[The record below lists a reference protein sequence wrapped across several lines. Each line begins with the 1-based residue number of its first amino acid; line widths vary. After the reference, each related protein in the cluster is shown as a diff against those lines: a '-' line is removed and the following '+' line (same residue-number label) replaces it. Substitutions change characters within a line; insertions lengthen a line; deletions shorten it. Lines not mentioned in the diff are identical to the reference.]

1 MPRPLPS
8 VQELGRMAGEAI
20 ASDPRQEAY
29 VRELVE
35 GMKRPRCFARAFY
48 FAKMRTYDRNLT
60 IIIIYV
66 LFIAWIQKHTKAV
79 IMAF

>member
-20 ASDPRQEAY
+20 ASDPRQEVY

-35 GMKRPRCFARAFY
+35 GLKRPR
-48 FAKMRTYDRNLT
+48 
-60 IIIIYV
+60 
-66 LFIAWIQKHTKAV
+66 
-79 IMAF
+79 